1 MTNIEIPI
9 QADIRKIQSKDIGNF
24 SFKQAAFL
32 AAGAIAAFATFKL
45 SGSLELSFVPMAIIV
60 IFGFFKPYGMSCATF
75 IRTFLYEKMLTPKTY
90 LWESDF
96 EFDEEAAELY
106 MADGVDVSEG
116 VYAVIQTAEQSQN
129 IKWTKADKERIAR

>member
-1 MTNIEIPI
+1 
-9 QADIRKIQSKDIGNF
+9 
-24 SFKQAAFL
+24 
-32 AAGAIAAFATFKL
+32 
-45 SGSLELSFVPMAIIV
+45 
-60 IFGFFKPYGMSCATF
+60 
-75 IRTFLYEKMLTPKTY
+75 MLTPKTY

-129 IKWTKADKERIAR
+129 IKWTKADRERIAR